1 MSITLRDSLASL
13 TVPDLKDLVSH
24 LPGSTT
30 ATRKDDLI
38 ERIAVAMLGPELTA
52 IWSQLDETQQAAVAE
67 AAHHPLGEYSDR
79 RFRARYQRAPA
90 FRVAVAKS
98 YGYSA
103 GKSTA
108 LCLFIQYSRDEGCY
122 VVPTDL
128 RARLQ
133 AFVPPPAPPG
143 IDSSDTLA
151 EDERLTVRLTER
163 EALQEVVIM
172 LRTIEQ
178 TRVQVSD
185 KTALP
190 GTATLRLLGDKLP
203 SGDHYAGEVKQN
215 SWDQEVGPI
224 KAFAWPMLLQAGG
237 LAVGVAGR
245 LQLSPSGVKALCLP
259 PA

>member
-38 ERIAVAMLGPELTA
+38 ERIVVAMLGPELTA
-52 IWSQLDETQQAAVAE
+52 IWSRLDETQQAAVAE

-108 LCLFIQYSRDEGCY
+108 LCLFIQYSRDEDRKS
-122 VVPTDL
+122 VV
-128 RARLQ
+128 
-133 AFVPPPAPPG
+133 
-143 IDSSDTLA
+143 
-151 EDERLTVRLTER
+151 
-163 EALQEVVIM
+163 
-172 LRTIEQ
+172 
-178 TRVQVSD
+178 
-185 KTALP
+185 
-190 GTATLRLLGDKLP
+190 
-203 SGDHYAGEVKQN
+203 
-215 SWDQEVGPI
+215 
-224 KAFAWPMLLQAGG
+224 
-237 LAVGVAGR
+237 
-245 LQLSPSGVKALCLP
+245 
-259 PA
+259 